1 MIFFQKS
8 SDSLWRGLLIIG
20 SILIVGLILWNTSR
34 LIASSKEDERQRM
47 ELWALAQKELL
58 KTTDLNSNIGEV
70 SFKILTENNKN
81 PMILVDEQGKILRFS
96 NIDEKRAVK
105 NDSTYL
111 KSILKRIRV
120 ENPPI
125 RIRYGSDVDQT
136 LYYGHSALL
145 KKIRLYPLALFSIV
159 LVFATILFVFYKT
172 SRVAIQNKLWTGM
185 AKETAHQIGT
195 PLSSLMGWV
204 SLLESENVSKSTLQ
218 AMHKD
223 LVRLETITDRFSKI
237 GSVPQLVSKDIIFET
252 QSIVN
257 YLKSRSSS
265 LVTFH
270 VNLPKQKYYTKLSS
284 PLYGWV
290 IENLIKNSIDAMRGK
305 GEIRVWSEVQNN
317 TLKIM
322 ISDTGSGIP
331 KNMQKVIFSPGITN
345 KKRGWGLGLSLAK
358 RIVEGYHNGSLRIQQ
373 TQLNKGTTME
383 IALKL
388 ITKDTLESE

>member
-1 MIFFQKS
+1 MKS
-8 SDSLWRGLLIIG
+8 IQNTSESSWRWLLIGG

-34 LIASSKEDERQRM
+34 LISHSKEDERQRM
-47 ELWALAQKELL
+47 ELWALAQEEFL
-58 KTTDLNSNIGEV
+58 KSTDLNSNIGEV
-70 SFKILTENNKN
+70 SFKILTENKKN
-81 PMILVDEQGKILRFS
+81 PMILVGDSGRILRFS
-96 NIDEKRAVK
+96 NIDEELAIA
-105 NDSTYL
+105 NDSAYL
-111 KSILKRIRV
+111 KKMLERIRF

-125 RIRYGSDVDQT
+125 PIRYGSQVNQT
-136 LYYGHSALL
+136 LYYGHSSLL
-145 KKIRLYPLALFSIV
+145 KKIQLYPLALFSII
-159 LVFATILFVFYKT
+159 LVFGVILFFFYKT
-172 SRVAIQNKLWTGM
+172 SRTAIQNKLWTGM